1 MCHVTH
7 VFHFCVFPLLRPEPE
22 LAARQRQRRGQPPP
36 LMAISPNSSG
46 IKGKCLFNHLVL
58 KIGFTKPDHAVHF
71 LLVKIAEDSVVQIQV
86 D

>member
-1 MCHVTH
+1 MTH
-7 VFHFCVFPLLRPEPE
+7 IFRLCVHPLRQSSDPMEPLQE
-22 LAARQRQRRGQPPP
+22 QRRGQPPP

-71 LLVKIAEDSVVQIQV
+71 LLVKIAEESVVQIQV